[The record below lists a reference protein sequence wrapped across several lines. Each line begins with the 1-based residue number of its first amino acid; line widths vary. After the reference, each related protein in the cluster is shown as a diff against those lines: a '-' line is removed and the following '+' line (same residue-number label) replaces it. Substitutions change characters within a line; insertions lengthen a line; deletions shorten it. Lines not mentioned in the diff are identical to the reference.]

1 MKFFN
6 KTKSKLSKNKLIAVI
21 VIIFISTISAQAQV
35 SKKAWIFGFGASM
48 PKVSLSWEN
57 IGAYLLIQRNF
68 TEHTG
73 LRFTGN
79 YNNMTRGF
87 GLDDANITKTI
98 AFWGSFDLVYY
109 FSPCNTFSPF
119 GMLSL
124 GVNYFT
130 HDNPQHNPKP
140 GESDIVMQVGIGIG
154 AEIYLSK
161 NWKLKPEINF
171 YTPATDYYD
180 GRYGSNGGG
189 VFGTS
194 YDAVAKGDLGVQWYF
209 SRGEESKI
217 CQLYDGIEQRDN
229 FDYNEFERL
238 LNNNIPKEVVK
249 EKVIIQPAKEK
260 NSKMLLMGVNFEF
273 NSSKLTAESYPVL
286 YHVSKKLK
294 KFPDLKIEI
303 DGHCDSIGTVEVN
316 QRISLERANVVKDY
330 MVERGIDE
338 SRIKTVGF
346 GFTKPI
352 ADNGT
357 PEGRAMNR
365 RIEFK
370 IIK

>member
-1 MKFFN
+1 MEFLKKN
-6 KTKSKLSKNKLIAVI
+6 KKPHNQNKLIAVI
-21 VIIFISTISAQAQV
+21 IIFLISSISTYAQV

-48 PKVSLSWEN
+48 PKVALSWEN
-57 IGAYLLIQRNF
+57 IGAYLLLQRNF

-73 LRFTGN
+73 LRLTGN
-79 YNNMTRGF
+79 YNNMTRRF
-87 GLDDANITKTI
+87 GINDENITKTI
-98 AFWGSFDLVYY
+98 AFWGSLDVIYY
-109 FSPCNTFSPF
+109 FSPCSKVSPF
-119 GMLSL
+119 GMLSM

-130 HDNPQHNPKP
+130 HDNPQHDPKP
-140 GESDIVMQVGIGIG
+140 GESDIVMQLGVGVGV
-154 AEIYLSK
+154 EIYLTES
-161 NWKLKPEINF
+161 WKLKPEINF

-180 GRYGSNGGG
+180 GRYGTNGGG
-189 VFGTS
+189 IFGTS
-194 YDAVAKGDLGVQWYF
+194 FDAVAKGDLGVQWYF

-217 CQLYDGIEQRDN
+217 CQLYDGIKRKDN
-229 FDYNEFERL
+229 FDYKKFENML
-238 LNNNIPKEVVK
+238 DSNIPKEVVK
-249 EKVIIQPAKEK
+249 EKVIIQPAQKN

-273 NSSKLTAESYPVL
+273 NSSRLTAESYPVL
-286 YHVSKKLK
+286 YHVSQKLK

-303 DGHCDSIGTVEVN
+303 DGHCDSIGTFEVN

-338 SRIKTVGF
+338 SRIKTVGY
-346 GFTKPI
+346 GFTRPI